1 MSLVIAPEPI
11 EGIKPL
17 VVTAFYTRSHAAWA
31 DRVSAGS
38 FGS

>member
-1 MSLVIAPEPI
+1 MSLVIVPEPL
-11 EGIKPL
+11 EGYLPL
-17 VVTAFYTRSHAAWA
+17 AVAASYTRSHAVQA